1 MRGAFGWH
9 VGGRC
14 EATGKVMFGPSK
26 AAQKVDEMRPAD
38 PFEGHLLN
46 AYRCDSC
53 SWWHV
58 GHDRRAQV
66 SA

>member
-14 EATGKVMFGPSK
+14 EATGKVRFGPSK
-26 AAQKVDEMRPAD
+26 AAQKIDEMRLTD
-38 PFEGHLLN
+38 PLEGHLLE
-46 AYRCDSC
+46 AYRCQHC

-58 GHDRRAQV
+58 GHNRRRVA
-66 SA
+66 S